1 MLIIER
7 ENPVGEIK
15 KIQLL
20 RFRLGYLKVTE
31 LKLMIDEFHLQIP
44 KAQKKA
50 ELIEAICQCI
60 MEQPFALTFWLRDDE
75 LDMLEEA
82 INGGEDAYVLETGIE
97 GYYNRLL
104 NFSILLVERTEDP
117 AKLRILIDDELK
129 SIFEKYQLD
138 RTIGSVMKAVRLII
152 GMATLN
158 GILWP
163 EEAVERV
170 NEILPDAKLDAI
182 TAVSN
187 LMNAGLSGMLIID
200 EERQEKQKYP
210 YMIVSP
216 WFIAYLQAHGFP
228 DYHLDPMSQ
237 PLKQF
242 SEEEIYAAG
251 DLLWPEFPNKKEVD
265 ALRTILTKRLGLSA
279 YAAEKL
285 LIDLYIAK
293 NTTEVGMNEIQS
305 LMPPLRSIE
314 DANVVLSAFLEF
326 ANTVP
331 YAKFRGRSSKEV
343 FEQEERHMKHP
354 PRLVAGPNM
363 RAMGMDIPGGLQDRL
378 NEVWT
383 GRKVGRND
391 PCPYGSGKK
400 YKHCCGR

>member
-104 NFSILLVERTEDP
+104 NFNILLVERTEDP

-187 LMNAGLSGMLIID
+187 LI
-200 EERQEKQKYP
+200 
-210 YMIVSP
+210 
-216 WFIAYLQAHGFP
+216 FF
-228 DYHLDPMSQ
+228 
-237 PLKQF
+237 
-242 SEEEIYAAG
+242 
-251 DLLWPEFPNKKEVD
+251 
-265 ALRTILTKRLGLSA
+265 T
-279 YAAEKL
+279 
-285 LIDLYIAK
+285 
-293 NTTEVGMNEIQS
+293 
-305 LMPPLRSIE
+305 
-314 DANVVLSAFLEF
+314 
-326 ANTVP
+326 
-331 YAKFRGRSSKEV
+331 
-343 FEQEERHMKHP
+343 
-354 PRLVAGPNM
+354 
-363 RAMGMDIPGGLQDRL
+363 
-378 NEVWT
+378 
-383 GRKVGRND
+383 
-391 PCPYGSGKK
+391 
-400 YKHCCGR
+400 